1 MTKTKAN
8 ILLVTLLSA
17 AGALG
22 GCRGELS
29 PKPPVHLVQNMDFQD
44 KLKAQ
49 SKSEFPG
56 WTDHRGM
63 RLPVPG
69 TVPWGSN
76 STTTTD
82 RGFLGEHDPDPEIA
96 KLHIYQNADETYVE
110 DNPVEVTREV
120 LARGQELF
128 NITCA
133 VCHGLNGRGQ
143 GIVGLRMPVRPPT
156 WMPEGNPDGVTEKP
170 AVYEYADG
178 KIFDVI
184 TTGGGTTMQ
193 PYASQI
199 SAEDRWK
206 IIHYVRALQYRAI
219 LQD

>member
-1 MTKTKAN
+1 MTKPKLEV
-8 ILLVTLLSA
+8 LLVTLLAA
-17 AGALG
+17 AGVLG
-22 GCRGELS
+22 GCRGEIS
-29 PKPPVHLVQNMDFQD
+29 TRPPVHIVPNMDFQD

-49 SKSEFPG
+49 SKSGFEG

-63 RLPVPG
+63 RLPVLG
-69 TVPWGSN
+69 TVPWGSD
-76 STTTTD
+76 STSTTD

-96 KLHIYQNADETYVE
+96 KLHIYQNEDGTYV

-120 LARGQELF
+120 LDRGQKLF

-133 VCHGLNGRGQ
+133 VCHGRNGRGQ
-143 GIVGLRMPVRPPT
+143 GIVGLKMPVRPPT
-156 WMPEGNPDGVTEKP
+156 WMPEGNPEDVAIKD

-178 KIFDVI
+178 KIFEVI

-193 PYASQI
+193 PYAAQI
-199 SAEDRWK
+199 SVEDRWK